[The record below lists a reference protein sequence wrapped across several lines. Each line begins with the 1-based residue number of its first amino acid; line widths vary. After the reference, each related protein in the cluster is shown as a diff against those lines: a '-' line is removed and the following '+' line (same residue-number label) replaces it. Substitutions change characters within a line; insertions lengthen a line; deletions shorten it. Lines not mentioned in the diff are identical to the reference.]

1 MYLTGL
7 RRGRPKDRVKIGL
20 VGSGFAAALHME
32 AYKQVYGIEP
42 WVAAVASPSERAGY
56 FAR

>member
-1 MYLTGL
+1 M
-7 RRGRPKDRVKIGL
+7 DRVKIGL

-42 WVAAVASPSERAGY
+42 WVAAVASPSERAGA
-56 FAR
+56 FARE